1 MALNLD
7 QFLVIS
13 GVTGVHKLVT
23 TRGNGLIIEDRH
35 EGRTRFVPVRQNQ
48 VTPLATV
55 AVYTETEEGTVPL
68 TEVFEKML
76 EQVDSTPPPPHN
88 SASNN
93 ELRSYFSSI
102 LPEHDHD
109 RVQISDIK
117 KCIKWFNFMREKGI
131 FEEAQ
136 KIAAEAAAAQ
146 ANTEAVEVAEVTE
159 VSAPQPETE
168 APAKKPAKAK
178 KPKSDE

>member
-146 ANTEAVEVAEVTE
+146 ANAEAVEVAEVTE
-159 VSAPQPETE
+159 VSAPQPEPE